1 MLKISCVTLRDY
13 YIKYCLLHLQEE
25 NPQDRKV
32 MRVRRCDGVPPS
44 RWDPVSHWHSP
55 GTFLTENSQ
64 SSFYVSTPGGRWVPD
79 RGLSIVFQISRS
91 YAVDEFSNNFA
102 RRPAL
107 TERDPTSK
115 DNLQADGAHRSHAS
129 RSIGCTL
136 SDRVDCSTQL
146 TFVFHDKSK
155 IKKHTEQFSRIA
167 IDPLNFN

>member
-1 MLKISCVTLRDY
+1 MFWGAKTPQNSVKFFGGLCHMYRKYILEKNWSKTTIPALSSGQTENDTPIWGRRHQLETMLKISCVTLRDY

-79 RGLSIVFQISRS
+79 RGLSIVLDLK
-91 YAVDEFSNNFA
+91 V
-102 RRPAL
+102 
-107 TERDPTSK
+107 
-115 DNLQADGAHRSHAS
+115 
-129 RSIGCTL
+129 
-136 SDRVDCSTQL
+136 VCS
-146 TFVFHDKSK
+146 
-155 IKKHTEQFSRIA
+155 
-167 IDPLNFN
+167 